1 MPSLS
6 STWQIQIPALWVCAH
21 QFYLKLIDYIHALPT
36 ANENSFCGRHGYT
49 QPAQL
54 VRVTGLAPLHAT
66 VYELERLRCGDCRAV
81 FTGTEPEDV
90 GPEKND
96 EIAGTMMAELKYG
109 AGMPLNRLKHLEQR
123 LGVPLPA
130 ATQWEMVEGVADL
143 LKPARDELIQQASQ
157 G

>member
-1 MPSLS
+1 
-6 STWQIQIPALWVCAH
+6 
-21 QFYLKLIDYIHALPT
+21 
-36 ANENSFCGRHGYT
+36 
-49 QPAQL
+49 L

-90 GPEKND
+90 GPEKYD
-96 EIAGTMMAELKYG
+96 EIAGAMMAELKYG